1 MQTLKI
7 SIETPCQADWNAM
20 NPTAQGRFCL
30 LCEKEVVDFTHKT
43 DEEVLDFFKN
53 YKTTPCV
60 RIESNRVNRPVAATK
75 PQYVWRWQR
84 PVFAAFVFASF
95 TLATSSC
102 MMGSPYRPNFG
113 NMEIQRQDSI
123 EAVKKDSIQRLR
135 IKKKMMGAANV
146 HKK

>member
-43 DEEVLDFFKN
+43 DEEVLDFLKN

-60 RIESNRVNRPVAATK
+60 RIESNRVNTPVAAAK

-102 MMGSPYRPNFG
+102 MGKQMPSRLIE
-113 NMEIQRQDSI
+113 NMEMQGQDSI
-123 EAVKKDSIQRLR
+123 EAVKKDSIQRLK
-135 IKKKMMGAANV
+135 IKKKMMGAAKV